1 MDTKRTLYEIEVAL
15 SKLPEFDF
23 RKNIIAFNVNGIS
36 EKLPIFHE
44 CDMIVCSKSGY
55 LTEIEIKRS
64 WNDFLSDFKKKH
76 KHESEGLIK
85 YFYYCLP
92 SVFDLDKTY
101 KILEENGVVYS
112 GIYFYDEYLNFQF
125 HAARADDI
133 YINRYI
139 PCKKLFIEQQL
150 EIARLASMRV
160 IGLKEKINNLTK
172 NTLNENINDKHS
184 DKQKRFKELY

>member
-1 MDTKRTLYEIEVAL
+1 MNTKRTLYEIEVAL
-15 SKLPEFDF
+15 SKLAEFDY

-44 CDMIVCSKSGY
+44 CDMLVCSKSGY

-64 WNDFLSDFKKKH
+64 WSDFLSDFKKKH

-125 HAARADDI
+125 HAAKIYDD
-133 YINRYI
+133 YYAKRYI
-139 PCKKLFIEQQL
+139 PCKKIFIEQRL

-160 IGLKEKINNLTK
+160 IGLKEKINNLVK
-172 NTLNENINDKHS
+172 HNGNEI
-184 DKQKRFKELY
+184 